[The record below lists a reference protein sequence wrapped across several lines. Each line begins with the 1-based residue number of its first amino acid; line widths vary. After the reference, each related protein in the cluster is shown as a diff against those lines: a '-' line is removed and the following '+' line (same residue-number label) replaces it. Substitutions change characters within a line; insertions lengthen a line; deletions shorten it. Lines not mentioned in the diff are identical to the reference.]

1 MGPRARRS
9 APRAGVSLQDALQ
22 ASSSSVGFGAP
33 HTRVGTDSHH
43 GDFGRKIRCL
53 ANLLTARSEQAR
65 PRTIGARA
73 SKAKPQ
79 SGHLCLLYEKL
90 SVLDLAGCL
99 MTASMVGPSHALA
112 RALAVAALLALGL
125 GLNGCTSMSDEMT
138 GAFAD
143 PAKYSL
149 FDCKQLE
156 AERKKLAVRSAELQ
170 GLMEKAQTGVGG
182 PVVAEMAYGN
192 DYIMVRG
199 QAKNAEEAW
208 RQSKCH
214 ETPVAVPAV
223 NDKSGR
229 PMMRSGNAVY

>member
-1 MGPRARRS
+1 
-9 APRAGVSLQDALQ
+9 
-22 ASSSSVGFGAP
+22 
-33 HTRVGTDSHH
+33 
-43 GDFGRKIRCL
+43 
-53 ANLLTARSEQAR
+53 
-65 PRTIGARA
+65 
-73 SKAKPQ
+73 
-79 SGHLCLLYEKL
+79 
-90 SVLDLAGCL
+90 
-99 MTASMVGPSHALA
+99 MTASIVGPFQIAL
-112 RALAVAALLALGL
+112 RAPPIAALFALGL
-125 GLNGCTSMSDEMT
+125 GLSGCASMSDEMT

-143 PAKYSL
+143 PAKYAL
-149 FDCKQLE
+149 YDCKQLE
-156 AERKKLAVRSAELQ
+156 AERKRLAVRSAELQ

-192 DYIMVRG
+192 DYILVRG

>member
-1 MGPRARRS
+1 
-9 APRAGVSLQDALQ
+9 
-22 ASSSSVGFGAP
+22 
-33 HTRVGTDSHH
+33 
-43 GDFGRKIRCL
+43 
-53 ANLLTARSEQAR
+53 
-65 PRTIGARA
+65 
-73 SKAKPQ
+73 
-79 SGHLCLLYEKL
+79 
-90 SVLDLAGCL
+90 
-99 MTASMVGPSHALA
+99 MTASIVGPFQIAL
-112 RALAVAALLALGL
+112 RAPAIAALFALGL
-125 GLNGCTSMSDEMT
+125 GVSGCASMSDEMT

-143 PAKYSL
+143 PAKYAL
-149 FDCKQLE
+149 YDCKQLE
-156 AERKKLAVRSAELQ
+156 AERKRLAVRSAELQ

-192 DYIMVRG
+192 DYILVRG

>member
-1 MGPRARRS
+1 
-9 APRAGVSLQDALQ
+9 
-22 ASSSSVGFGAP
+22 
-33 HTRVGTDSHH
+33 
-43 GDFGRKIRCL
+43 
-53 ANLLTARSEQAR
+53 
-65 PRTIGARA
+65 
-73 SKAKPQ
+73 
-79 SGHLCLLYEKL
+79 
-90 SVLDLAGCL
+90 
-99 MTASMVGPSHALA
+99 MTASIVGPSDLLA
-112 RALAVAALLALGL
+112 RALAIAALLALGPAL
-125 GLNGCTSMSDEMT
+125 CGCTSLSDEMT

-143 PAKYSL
+143 PAKYAL
-149 FDCKQLE
+149 YDCKQLE

-192 DYIMVRG
+192 DYVQVRG

-229 PMMRSGNAVY
+229 PMTRSGNAVY